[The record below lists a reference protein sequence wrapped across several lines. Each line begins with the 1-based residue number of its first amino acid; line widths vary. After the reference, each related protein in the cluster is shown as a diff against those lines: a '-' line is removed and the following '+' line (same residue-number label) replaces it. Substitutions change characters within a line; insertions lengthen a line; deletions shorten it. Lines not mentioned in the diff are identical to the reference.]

1 MEPAKRYLRP
11 VAIINAIVL
20 VALVVA
26 FAASGF
32 WGGTK
37 SNPVFSFVETPKAR
51 PTAPE
56 AGGKRGITRVYGS
69 RRHAVGVNPRCAAV

>member
-1 MEPAKRYLRP
+1 MEPAKRHLKP
-11 VAIINAIVL
+11 LAVVNAIVL

-51 PTAPE
+51 STAPE
-56 AGGKRGITRVYGS
+56 AGDSKSTGAGKKDK
-69 RRHAVGVNPRCAAV
+69 